1 MSFKSYWSP
10 NMTYL
15 IDIQLNNGIYIDNH
29 ISQKNSI
36 PRGTMYLTN
45 DSIIAAKYNY
55 QKICQC

>member
-1 MSFKSYWSP
+1 
-10 NMTYL
+10 MTYL